1 MPALACPRTILVGQG
16 GVSRSTA
23 TTFSAEIRRKSDE
36 PSSGQSL
43 FCFFEKT
50 ENRQP
55 KRVISFENTSE
66 SSHFD
71 SLPEDNVFSQSR
83 QNAVPAEE
91 SATGD
96 ASDDR
101 CGSQV
106 CTVFL
111 ESIRCFSNRSFQ
123 SRDAEPPSMS
133 AKRRLLSSSRTHEDA
148 PSGPPYHQYYISY
161 VSFNGNGKRNTVSPV
176 LNTCAGR
183 GGKLPNM

>member
-1 MPALACPRTILVGQG
+1 MPPDDFCRPGRCFPIDGHDFFSRTQP
-16 GVSRSTA
+16 
-23 TTFSAEIRRKSDE
+23 KSDE

-50 ENRQP
+50 VFRQLEH
-55 KRVISFENTSE
+55 VISFENTSE

-91 SATGD
+91 SATVD

-111 ESIRCFSNRSFQ
+111 ESNRCFSNRSFQ

-133 AKRRLLSSSRTHEDA
+133 AKRRLLSSSRTHRYD
-148 PSGPPYHQYYISY
+148 PSAVNKRSK
-161 VSFNGNGKRNTVSPV
+161 VSFVKRWKRWMM
-176 LNTCAGR
+176 L
-183 GGKLPNM
+183 K